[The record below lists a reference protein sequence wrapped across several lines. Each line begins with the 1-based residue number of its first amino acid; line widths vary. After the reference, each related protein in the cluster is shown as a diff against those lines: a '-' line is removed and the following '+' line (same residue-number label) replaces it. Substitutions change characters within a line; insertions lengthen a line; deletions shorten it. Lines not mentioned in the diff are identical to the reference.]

1 MRKFSLFMYEHST
14 NNWPANIRENGDLKN
29 IIGDMYCARTD
40 LLFYRQELALDYQEV
55 QIYHPHVRELAFRR
69 QQTVL
74 SYRLAIIKILKITND
89 IVVTTIKPEFAK
101 FSKFT
106 CDFVRCLQSRY

>member
-1 MRKFSLFMYEHST
+1 M
-14 NNWPANIRENGDLKN
+14 KN

-89 IVVTTIKPEFAK
+89 CGHHYKTRNREIFEIHM
-101 FSKFT
+101 
-106 CDFVRCLQSRY
+106 